1 MEKPIKDFQ
10 KFNIRENDI
19 PEKQRIDVS
28 IGTLKNNI
36 KHEVSLWEL
45 DSLEKQFM
53 LARKV
58 EIKMLARKVERKIM
72 ATRKSTPHN
81 YKDGSVVYPS
91 LPQPTMLT
99 PQ

>member
-1 MEKPIKDFQ
+1 MEKPIEDFQ
-10 KFNIRENDI
+10 KFNIWENDI

-28 IGTLKNNI
+28 IGNLKNNI
-36 KHEVSLWEL
+36 KHEVRLWEL
-45 DSLEKQFM
+45 DSLQKQF
-53 LARKV
+53 
-58 EIKMLARKVERKIM
+58 MLARKVERKIM

-91 LPQPTMLT
+91 LPQPIMLT